1 MHTYVIKVLLKSKV
15 SAAILNKVNFIK
27 VCFLTNYENNVL
39 IRDRLIVKPS
49 SNVVWTS
56 MNARIWLC
64 LGIPGVS
71 QENVSQKLTL
81 QKISELLGYFDLC
94 FNHSSLF
101 RLYFWKVVDVWL
113 CKLLLPPFKNES
125 NL

>member
-1 MHTYVIKVLLKSKV
+1 VRQGLQEIKGSMHTYVIKVLLKSKV

-27 VCFLTNYENNVL
+27 VCFLTYYENNVL
-39 IRDRLIVKPS
+39 IRNRLIVKPS

-56 MNARIWLC
+56 MYARIWLC

-81 QKISELLGYFDLC
+81 K
-94 FNHSSLF
+94 
-101 RLYFWKVVDVWL
+101 
-113 CKLLLPPFKNES
+113 
-125 NL
+125 